1 MEKVGVEKRKYE
13 ISFLLKNKEDVS
25 LVDNLL
31 NQYGAEV
38 IYHGPVTETKLA
50 YPIKKQNLAHFSFI
64 QFSASPEV
72 VEKISGSLKLSPAVL
87 RMLIITP
94 PIMKSDRAVRGAI
107 ESRPAR
113 GKSAVSPA
121 LVPITPKD
129 GVLTNKALEERLEE
143 ILK

>member
-1 MEKVGVEKRKYE
+1 MEKVGVEKRNYE

-31 NQYGAEV
+31 KQYGAEV
-38 IYHGPVTETKLA
+38 IYRGPESETHLA

-64 QFSASPEV
+64 QFSALPEV
-72 VEKISGSLKLSPAVL
+72 VEKISASLKLSPAVL

-94 PIMKSDRAVRGAI
+94 PIMKSDKPVRGAMD
-107 ESRPAR
+107 SRPAR
-113 GKSAVSPA
+113 GKSAVSTAPA
-121 LVPITPKD
+121 PVASNG